1 MDKADEALGK
11 RFALKHAMADMHPN
25 LVSASAGNGAGDNPP
40 GSGGIK
46 KPAVKSKGLVYI
58 AALLAVAAAGIY
70 FRFHASAAA
79 SAPAA
84 AAVAETTLPLET
96 FVVNLNGA
104 SQRAYLR
111 VGITL
116 GVSRPLPHDSRGDA
130 PVAPLRD
137 TILSVLASAQPE
149 PLLTA
154 EGKQKL
160 KADLL
165 KALQDRAPELGIQD
179 VYFTEFLVQM

>member
-1 MDKADEALGK
+1 M
-11 RFALKHAMADMHPN
+11 RFALAYAMADMHPN
-25 LVSASAGNGAGDNPP
+25 FVSASAVNGADDNPP

-46 KPAVKSKGLVYI
+46 KPAAKRKSLIYI
-58 AALLAVAAAGIY
+58 AALLAAAVAGIY
-70 FRFHASAAA
+70 FWFHATASTSPPASAAA
-79 SAPAA
+79 
-84 AAVAETTLPLET
+84 AETTLPLET

-104 SQRAYLR
+104 GQRAYLR

-116 GVSRPLPHDSRGDA
+116 GLARPLPHDKSGDA

-165 KALQDRAPELGIQD
+165 KALQDRDPELGIQD